1 MTEKMIQDLRKTM
14 EAQPNILQE
23 IINKELEN
31 LKNKLTEMKI
41 NEMKNTLERIDS
53 RITEE

>member
-1 MTEKMIQDLRKTM
+1 MIQDLRKTM

-23 IINKELEN
+23 IINKELED

>member
-23 IINKELEN
+23 IINKELED

>member
-1 MTEKMIQDLRKTM
+1 MIQDLRKTM

-23 IINKELEN
+23 IINKELED
-31 LKNKLTEMKI
+31 LKNKLTGMKI

>member
-1 MTEKMIQDLRKTM
+1 M

-23 IINKELEN
+23 IINKELED

>member
-23 IINKELEN
+23 IINKELED
-31 LKNKLTEMKI
+31 LKNKLTGMKI